1 MKDEFRL
8 SRIRIFLN
16 EVVVELKKVSWPTA
30 KEVYGTTIV
39 VVSFIF
45 LLAIYLQ
52 AIDVIASLIRRW
64 ILNLLIIR

>member
-1 MKDEFRL
+1 MKDRFRL
-8 SRIRIFLN
+8 SRIKIFLN
-16 EVVVELKKVSWPTA
+16 EVVAELKKVSWPTG

-52 AIDVIASLIRRW
+52 AIDVIVSLIKKG
-64 ILNLLIIR
+64 ILNLLR